1 MCGGEGAYNASRS
14 VVTVGIVLTLI
25 PPHSG
30 LASASNTQ
38 TQLMCGFSLNQELR
52 SFSDHISSMAQ
63 KGEVHSKVYSILK
76 LYLQK
81 NSIILMSFLLG
92 NTKKFSRMLMLL
104 FSVQ

>member
-14 VVTVGIVLTLI
+14 VVTVGTLI

-52 SFSDHISSMAQ
+52 SFSDHISSMAH

-92 NTKKFSRMLMLL
+92 NTKSLAGC
-104 FSVQ
+104 